1 MSDVT
6 ASLVIAFTPDSE
18 SESAVLVAEV
28 DSREDGLNN
37 GDTTFRP
44 GDPVYYLTYAG
55 QNVSIAQQI
64 ATAGGIA
71 SVGGGNRQVTETV
84 TWANVRDAS
93 VSYPVS
99 GGLSVAWQGR
109 NPGKA
114 SLSGDKTLR
123 LPSAGVGVAEVTY
136 STTYQAWRLSG
147 VPTSIENVLIWI
159 EGTT

>member
-1 MSDVT
+1 MSSVT
-6 ASLVIAFTPDSE
+6 TSLLISFTPESE

-44 GDPVYYLTYAG
+44 GDPIYYLTYAG
-55 QNVSIAQQI
+55 PGVSIVQQI

-93 VSYPVS
+93 VSYPVA
-99 GGLSVAWQGR
+99 GGLSIAWCGR

-114 SLSGDKTLR
+114 ALSGSKTLR
-123 LPSAGVGVAEVTY
+123 LPDAGVGVAKVTY
-136 STTYQAWRLSG
+136 TTAYHAWRLSG
-147 VPTSIENVLIWI
+147 VPTSIEDVLILI